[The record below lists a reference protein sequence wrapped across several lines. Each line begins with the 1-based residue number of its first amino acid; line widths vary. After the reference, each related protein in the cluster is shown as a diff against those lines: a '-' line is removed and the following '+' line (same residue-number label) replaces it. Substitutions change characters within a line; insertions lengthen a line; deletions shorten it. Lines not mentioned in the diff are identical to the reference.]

1 MYVLDNKNII
11 YSFCYSLSGKNYYLY
26 TNDSSKAVK
35 DFDQKTS
42 DGEAYYTKDV
52 DYSEIKEIFDID
64 YFATLKNESCENGYF
79 YVEFVSGD
87 IISLF
92 HFGERIP
99 GWKQVDRNEYKKD
112 VTASEIDKFYVRK
125 TSYSIEEKIKR
136 KNKII
141 NEEYKEATLEEFL
154 QAREM
159 YDVKKI

>member
-11 YSFCYSLSGKNYYLY
+11 YSLCYSLSGKNYYLY

-35 DFDQKTS
+35 DFEQKTS

-64 YFATLKNESCENGYF
+64 YFATLKNETCENGYF
-79 YVEFVSGD
+79 YVYSVHGD
-87 IISLF
+87 KFSLSYL
-92 HFGERIP
+92 GEKIP
-99 GWKQVDRNEYKKD
+99 GWEQVDRNEYIKD
-112 VTASEIDKFYVRK
+112 VTASEIDRFYVKK
-125 TSYSIEEKIKR
+125 TSYTVEEEGRKIC
-136 KNKII
+136 
-141 NEEYKEATLEEFL
+141 EEYKEVTLEEFL